1 MHKQPNRELMLDL
14 RRLVHGHDITV
25 CFDLY
30 SRFHCG
36 DMGTEVLAEDFII
49 FDSIAEDIIALAK
62 FLEQHPECIKSDIFE
77 HYSKLACERKQ
88 DSK

>member
-1 MHKQPNRELMLDL
+1 
-14 RRLVHGHDITV
+14 
-25 CFDLY
+25 
-30 SRFHCG
+30 
-36 DMGTEVLAEDFII
+36 MGTEVLAEDFII